1 MKSNLWERSL
11 WLNTT
16 MEYIF
21 GSRIVEYDM
30 KSAGLSLVTYFK
42 LLPES
47 TIDDIRRMEK
57 KARVIKLGLIQRE
70 DKEFAKKL
78 SDAFKEARR
87 MFFEANGLDEES
99 ILSIKKDAFFLVDSY
114 PKTTEFGEIK
124 FVEKNKYS
132 TFFYLNKLEFY
143 LNTKLKEIDI
153 KGLGQ
158 NESLDKVKEMH
169 GDYML
174 SFFQKFSKMKEL
186 NSDEVAMANFLC
198 KFVKEYRNKELPI
211 GYYRELNREHMYS
224 VYDTELDQMLKIKD
238 TGDTEKLDVSYNY
251 FNYIVPLV
259 NLCI

>member
-87 MFFEANGLDEES
+87 MFFEANGIDEES
-99 ILSIKKDAFFLVDSY
+99 ILSI
-114 PKTTEFGEIK
+114 
-124 FVEKNKYS
+124 
-132 TFFYLNKLEFY
+132 
-143 LNTKLKEIDI
+143 
-153 KGLGQ
+153 
-158 NESLDKVKEMH
+158 
-169 GDYML
+169 
-174 SFFQKFSKMKEL
+174 
-186 NSDEVAMANFLC
+186 
-198 KFVKEYRNKELPI
+198 
-211 GYYRELNREHMYS
+211 
-224 VYDTELDQMLKIKD
+224 
-238 TGDTEKLDVSYNY
+238 
-251 FNYIVPLV
+251 
-259 NLCI
+259 